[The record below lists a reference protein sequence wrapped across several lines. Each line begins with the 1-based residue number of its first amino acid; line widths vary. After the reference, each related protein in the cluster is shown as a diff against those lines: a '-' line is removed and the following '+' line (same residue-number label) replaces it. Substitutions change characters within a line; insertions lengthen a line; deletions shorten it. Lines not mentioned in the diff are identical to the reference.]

1 MKLIPKYQKGN
12 KTKYASAAKDVNT
25 GETYDVYLQDGNTYD
40 KDGNPV
46 SVIGIP
52 DTVITPQTY
61 NQYLAADTFGTKEKE
76 LEGVYPEFDIITGA
90 GMFKDIGSLGFK
102 LAKSRLPTLAN
113 KPLQESAI
121 SRGLTMN
128 SPEAISY
135 SLNMVK
141 KSPNF
146 KETLPFYTRQPSYN
160 YANVLHHGT
169 LEANDF
175 QKMWGKE
182 IARRAEAMGNNMS
195 DIQPM
200 MIEGN
205 YVVGTPYKLIQNQV
219 SKPINIVSSTE
230 IPDNVAGWHSGPDI
244 NIRLL
249 GHETPQ
255 NIISTQLHETAQH
268 GTDDIIS
275 ALPKSAVDTYYQ
287 PFLDKMSNF
296 TFNTPTSQRWKELRA
311 TVGEHA
317 AQLYKSINRQLGN
330 AISRSSSLENYTSVF
345 NNSVDKIPDQ
355 ILLEQL
361 KRLNAYGQD
370 YARFL
375 TQNPQYIKEYKSLL
389 KYAPSVISTIGI
401 SLPILNKMKTNDNL

>member
-1 MKLIPKYQKGN
+1 MRLVAKYKTGN
-12 KTKYASAAKDVNT
+12 KTKYATAAKDVNT

-61 NQYLAADTFGTKEKE
+61 NQYLAAGSFDSKEKG

-90 GMFKDIGSLGFK
+90 GTLKDIGSLGFK
-102 LAKSRLPTLAN
+102 LAKNRLSTLGTKIPSA
-113 KPLQESAI
+113 LSQEI
-121 SRGLTMN
+121 SLN
-128 SPEAISY
+128 SPEAVNY
-135 SLNMVK
+135 SLDMVR

-146 KETLPFYTRQPSYN
+146 KETVPFYTRQPNYN

-182 IARRAEAMGNNMS
+182 IARRAEAMGNNMN

-200 MIEGN
+200 MVEGN
-205 YVVGTPYKLIQNQV
+205 FVVGTPYKLIQNQV

-255 NIISTQLHETAQH
+255 NIVSTQLHETAQH

-275 ALPKSAVDTYYQ
+275 ALPKSAVNTYYQ

-317 AQLYKSINRQLGN
+317 AQLYKVLNRELGN
-330 AISRSSSLENYTSVF
+330 AIRKNGSLTDYTNVF
-345 NNSVDKIPDQ
+345 NNAVDKMSDQ
-355 ILLEQL
+355 ALLEQL
-361 KRLNAYGQD
+361 SRLNAYGQD

-389 KYAPSVISTIGI
+389 KYAPSVVATTGL
-401 SLPILNKMKTNDNL
+401 SLPILTTQENK

>member
-1 MKLIPKYQKGN
+1 MKLIPKYKKGN

-40 KDGNPV
+40 NDGNPV
-46 SVIGIP
+46 SIIGMP

-61 NQYLAADTFGTKEKE
+61 NQQLAARSFGTKEKE
-76 LEGVYPEFDIITGA
+76 LEGTYPEFDIITGA
-90 GMFKDIGSLGFK
+90 GMLKDVGSLGFK
-102 LAKSRLPTLAN
+102 LAKSRLPILTN
-113 KPLQESAI
+113 KSLQESAI
-121 SRGLTMN
+121 SQGLTQN
-128 SPEAISY
+128 SPDAISY
-135 SLNMVK
+135 SLDMVR

-146 KETLPFYTRQPSYN
+146 KETFPFYTRMPNYN

-175 QKMWGKE
+175 QRMWGKE

-205 YVVGTPYKLIQNQV
+205 SVVGTPYKLIQNQV

-244 NIRLL
+244 NVRLL
-249 GHETPQ
+249 GRETPQ

-287 PFLDKMSNF
+287 PFLDKMPNF
-296 TFNTPTSQRWKELRA
+296 TFKTPTSQKWQELRA

-317 AQLYKSINRQLGN
+317 AQLYKSINRGLGN
-330 AISRSSSLENYTSVF
+330 AISKSGSLENYTDIF
-345 NNSVDKIPDQ
+345 NKAVDKTPDQ
-355 ILLEQL
+355 VLLESL
-361 KRLNAYGQD
+361 SRLNAYGQD

-389 KYAPSVISTIGI
+389 KYAPATVPVGI
-401 SLPILNKMKTNDNL
+401 SLPILNKHENK